1 MAQYECS
8 EHMENFLRELPKCE
22 HHVHLEGT
30 LEPSLLFKLAKRNNI
45 TLPETFPKKVE
56 ECNDRY
62 NRFADLQDFLDH
74 YYIGMG
80 VLITENDFY
89 DLAMDYFTKA
99 HSDGCLHS
107 EVFFDP
113 QGHVE
118 RNIDIDVVV
127 QGFNRACKD
136 ANTKYGTTNK
146 LIMCLLRHLPAEN
159 GLQTIH
165 SASKY

>member
-1 MAQYECS
+1 MS
-8 EHMENFLRELPKCE
+8 SFRSFL
-22 HHVHLEGT
+22 
-30 LEPSLLFKLAKRNNI
+30 
-45 TLPETFPKKVE
+45 
-56 ECNDRY
+56 
-62 NRFADLQDFLDH
+62 
-74 YYIGMG
+74 
-80 VLITENDFY
+80 
-89 DLAMDYFTKA
+89 
-99 HSDGCLHS
+99 
-107 EVFFDP
+107 DP

-165 SASKY
+165 SASKYYQDGIIHGLGLDSSENHSHQIYSLNAMPISKIISLKLG